1 MVRRD
6 RCSGLL
12 AEDHTLS
19 TVMMKR
25 TKWSLSSRAGLLY
38 SSSCQHGFLNPRSS
52 TLRCSPSRSISPNM
66 KLQGQSKENYHLWML
81 ICISFHKCNI
91 KWSGRYCEEK
101 LHRPQQPKTNNLL
114 CLLHCME
121 PTIHHLRL
129 LVCREQ
135 GLLRVIAAHVHVYEH

>member
-1 MVRRD
+1 MVRKD

-19 TVMMKR
+19 NVMMKR
-25 TKWSLSSRAGLLY
+25 TKCSLSSRAGLLY
-38 SSSCQHGFLNPRSS
+38 SSSCQHEFLNPRSS

-66 KLQGQSKENYHLWML
+66 KLQGQSKENYHLWRL
-81 ICISFHKCNI
+81 ICISFHKCNM

-129 LVCREQ
+129 LVCRAQ
-135 GLLRVIAAHVHVYEH
+135 GLLRAIVAHVLVYEH